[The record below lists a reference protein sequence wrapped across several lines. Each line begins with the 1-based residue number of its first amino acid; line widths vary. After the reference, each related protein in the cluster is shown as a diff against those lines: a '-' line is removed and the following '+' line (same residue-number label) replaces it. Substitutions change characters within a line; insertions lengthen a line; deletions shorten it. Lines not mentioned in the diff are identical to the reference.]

1 MEKDLLRKMRQHT
14 RDPVTEF
21 FFFFFGMMTRAWWI
35 KLVVGEQIELSR
47 SR

>member
-1 MEKDLLRKMRQHT
+1 MEGSFTDDET
-14 RDPVTEF
+14 TYDNRDPVTD